1 MIVNS
6 MTRPPHSVDHNG
18 IFEHMYSIDPGNEL
32 NIYCNINIVVLNLKE
47 AL

>member
-6 MTRPPHSVDHNG
+6 MTRHPHSVDHNG
-18 IFEHMYSIDPGNEL
+18 IFDHTYSIAPGNEL
-32 NIYCNINIVVLNLKE
+32 NIYCNINIVVFNFKE